1 MFSIINFIRMPRE
14 GWMRDRLHREFV
26 TLVDFVDSSQMGHS
40 IEDDI
45 VDALRGGGA
54 LHCQVEHHVQ
64 PKKNLLLVSC
74 ITKMSDTFGN
84 LFS

>member
-45 VDALRGGGA
+45 VDALRGGGTP
-54 LHCQVEHHVQ
+54 L
-64 PKKNLLLVSC
+64 S
-74 ITKMSDTFGN
+74 S
-84 LFS
+84 